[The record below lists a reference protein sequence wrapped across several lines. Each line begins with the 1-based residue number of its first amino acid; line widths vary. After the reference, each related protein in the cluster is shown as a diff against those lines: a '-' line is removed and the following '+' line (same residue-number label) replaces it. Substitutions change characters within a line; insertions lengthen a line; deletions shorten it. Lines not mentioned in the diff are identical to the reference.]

1 MSKQALIIIDIQND
15 YFPGG
20 KWTLDGA
27 EAAADNAARLLD
39 AARKRGD
46 LVVHVRHEFD
56 SSDAPFFTPGSAGAR
71 IHHKVEPANNEA
83 VVLKHKVNSFR
94 DTNLKALLDQHDVKA
109 LTIAGSMSHMCV
121 DAATRAAADYGYDVT
136 VAHDACATLPL
147 AFDGKQVPAA
157 EVHASAMAA
166 LAFAYAKVVST
177 DELLKG

>member
-1 MSKQALIIIDIQND
+1 MNKQALIIIDIQND